1 MFHGF
6 DTLGPYLREKPIIDP
21 YAYRSTFDTCFHHQQ
36 RGSSLSLRSLRENRR
51 LPCVIMFAMCFISGR
66 TAKPFFA
73 VRHSFSARQTFTHGN
88 YTLCRAFS
96 KRRTAKENLCRAFF
110 RDARQSVFADAT
122 TPGPSLLLT
131 DVNLCRASSQN
142 ARQRRI
148 VCRAFY
154 VCARQSF
161 FKNVFSYLLLIFPPL
176 IHYFVVYTS
185 IM

>member
-1 MFHGF
+1 LARRDEACWILMSSQHHNNEQKFQDSWHIRRGAG
-6 DTLGPYLREKPIIDP
+6 LAGPRWG
-21 YAYRSTFDTCFHHQQ
+21 
-36 RGSSLSLRSLRENRR
+36 GSPRDSLRENRR
-51 LPCVIMFAMCFISGR
+51 LPCVIMFAVRFILGR

-96 KRRTAKENLCRAFF
+96 KGRTAKENLCRTFF
-110 RDARQSVFADAT
+110 RDARQSVFANAT

-154 VCARQSF
+154 VGAR
-161 FKNVFSYLLLIFPPL
+161 
-176 IHYFVVYTS
+176 
-185 IM
+185 

>member
-1 MFHGF
+1 
-6 DTLGPYLREKPIIDP
+6 
-21 YAYRSTFDTCFHHQQ
+21 
-36 RGSSLSLRSLRENRR
+36 
-51 LPCVIMFAMCFISGR
+51 MFAVRFISGR

-96 KRRTAKENLCRAFF
+96 KGRTAKENLCRAFF
-110 RDARQSVFADAT
+110 RDARQSVFANAT

-154 VCARQSF
+154 VGARQKCNF
-161 FKNVFSYLLLIFPPL
+161 AVRFMWAHGKVF
-176 IHYFVVYTS
+176 
-185 IM
+185 